1 MYTQLQRLQFWCQK
15 VIPLVYDDSLSYYEL
30 LCKVVKYINDMIQNQ
45 DTMNQLLQEYG
56 VDIKQLQTDV
66 EYLSNELKKVK
77 NGTYVSLYIDALSQ
91 WIDNNLQEMVSKIV
105 QQVYF
110 EINNNGYFTAFIP
123 DKWDFLKFDTI
134 INTDDPNYG
143 CLVLEWRV

>member
-56 VDIKQLQTDV
+56 VDIKQLQADV
-66 EYLSNELKKVK
+66 EYLSSELEKVK
-77 NGTYVSLYIDALSQ
+77 NGDYVSLYIDALSK
-91 WIDNNLQEMVSKIV
+91 WIDENLLLLVEKIAKFV
-105 QQVYF
+105 TF
-110 EINNNGYFTAFIP
+110 GIDDEGYFNAYIP
-123 DKWDFLKFDTI
+123 ESWTDIEFDTS
-134 INTDDPNYG
+134 PNG
-143 CLVLEWRV
+143 ELILRL